1 MAGAAA
7 GAGIAGSMMRG
18 GANIVSRHATTG
30 RWTGGGTMIGGTVAT
45 GAVGTTCSV
54 KVTVGRAAGFSSMTR
69 TLTLEISEPRDYKDI
84 FARSRQR

>member
-1 MAGAAA
+1 MAGVVA

-45 GAVGTTCSV
+45 GAVAKAGCADGRLGEESDLFALFLEVFVSRLFDFIV
-54 KVTVGRAAGFSSMTR
+54 KSAYFLVH
-69 TLTLEISEPRDYKDI
+69 D
-84 FARSRQR
+84 